1 MGVPCNLWA
10 WSLVEI
16 LGVDIRVV
24 EHEWSKAFT
33 HTLLHVVH
41 THTLHV
47 EKALVCT
54 EEVNDFSLMHE

>member
-1 MGVPCNLWA
+1 MSGVRPCV
-10 WSLVEI
+10 S
-16 LGVDIRVV
+16 D
-24 EHEWSKAFT
+24 T

-54 EEVNDFSLMHE
+54 EEVNDFMLEY